1 MRYRFPYN
9 HAMKIET
16 HKMTE
21 AELIRALGNA
31 EAEYRQVTATYS
43 DFHAVLSS
51 FEILTRIQL
60 YRTELE
66 KRSLEATI

>member
-1 MRYRFPYN
+1 
-9 HAMKIET
+9 MKIET

-31 EAEYRQVTATYS
+31 EAEYRKVTATYS

-51 FEILTRIQL
+51 FEILSRIQL

-66 KRSLEATI
+66 KRTIAATI